1 MPELLSAPAKIN
13 VSFPEPLVRSNEE
26 AVNILDAAKSNW
38 LSPSPK
44 SIVTAVPLTSS
55 WKSSWSTPAPVTIS
69 KVPVLL
75 SAPAKIN
82 VSLSE
87 PLVRL
92 NEDVDSA
99 LDAAKFNWLLPSP
112 KSIATVTALIFS
124 LRTTESL
131 PAPAFTI
138 KLLTTISLSLLPKVS
153 LITSLAIA
161 VLKVRLS
168 LSPAALTLI
177 SVATIMPSTSIST
190 PSASALSA
198 SSEILSDWAANTL
211 APLLMVRLSPLFKK
225 ILPAS
230 AITSISFSIR
240 RKSASGS
247 VSSEELIEISP
258 SVERR
263 SLSMVIGLLAFRSI
277 LPIAVKPFSLA
288 KPPTTKWPVFVNQTL
303 PVSDLPSK
311 NPICVSRDFEAVPIS
326 PTANSC
332 TLPELTLTPVER
344 LFNMR
349 PKLKIKASLVLTAPP
364 TKPESIVSIDRSP
377 SVSIR

>member
-1 MPELLSAPAKIN
+1 MVK
-13 VSFPEPLVRSNEE
+13 SNEE
-26 AVNILDAAKSNW
+26 AVSVLVAVKS
-38 LSPSPK
+38 
-44 SIVTAVPLTSS
+44 
-55 WKSSWSTPAPVTIS
+55 
-69 KVPVLL
+69 
-75 SAPAKIN
+75 
-82 VSLSE
+82 
-87 PLVRL
+87 
-92 NEDVDSA
+92 
-99 LDAAKFNWLLPSP
+99 NWLLPSP
-112 KSIATVTALIFS
+112 KLIDTVVALTLSLKVSVSI
-124 LRTTESL
+124 
-131 PAPAFTI
+131 PAPVLI
-138 KLLTTISLSLLPKVS
+138 VKLFVNTSHSLLPKAS
-153 LITSLAIA
+153 LITLLAIA
-161 VLKVRLS
+161 VLKIRLS
-168 LSPAALTLI
+168 LSPAALTVI
-177 SVATIMPSTSIST
+177 SVAAIVPLISIST
-190 PSASALSA
+190 PAVSALFA
-198 SSEILSDWAANTL
+198 SSSILNVFAANTL
-211 APLLMVRLSPLFKK
+211 APALIVKLSPLLRN
-225 ILPAS
+225 ILPPS

-247 VSSEELIEISP
+247 ASSEELIEISP